1 MFLTRSK
8 LDPSVA
14 EGQLYRRSRPGSAV
28 ETARV
33 ISVRADEAG
42 IPHVRFALQ
51 AERPDSS
58 EEQRTLALASFAALF
73 PERVRA

>member
-8 LDPSVA
+8 FDVPVT
-14 EGQLYRRSRPGSAV
+14 EGQLYRRSRPGLAV
-28 ETARV
+28 ETAQV
-33 ISVRADEAG
+33 LSVRPDEAG

-58 EEQRTLALASFAALF
+58 RELRTLALASFAQMF
-73 PERVRA
+73 PERVPA